1 MSLLTSLF
9 PLSSFLL
16 PNAEG
21 VDVEAQVLLLTAA

>member
-9 PLSSFLL
+9 PLSSFLF
-16 PNAEG
+16 PHAEG